1 MSHVT
6 FRVKNDTIHL
16 IKYKAYLIMVKTV
29 PEFDAS
35 KVHFYPL
42 VSDDST
48 HLVVQKTTDQQV
60 MDKLF
65 VHPEL
70 QYIKILVF
78 RQHKR
83 YILLESALP
92 LLYENP
98 QQALKAKEYY
108 LVSKIMG
115 SVLVDETYMN
125 NEKVGVIQTD
135 DRVDTSATGFMTDVQ
150 IRDSKVFTVDESLKA
165 SYTDDDL
172 FWSLL

>member
-1 MSHVT
+1 
-6 FRVKNDTIHL
+6 
-16 IKYKAYLIMVKTV
+16 MVKTV

-83 YILLESALP
+83 YILLESALS
-92 LLYENP
+92 LLYDNP

-108 LVSKIMG
+108 VVPSSTQLPSKSHFSPLDRLVTLSIDTKLPSKSHFSQLEVFDLKEKFCRIKNACFKAVTLF
-115 SVLVDETYMN
+115 SVRS
-125 NEKVGVIQTD
+125 KSTD
-135 DRVDTSATGFMTDVQ
+135 T
-150 IRDSKVFTVDESLKA
+150 I
-165 SYTDDDL
+165 
-172 FWSLL
+172 